1 MACRIRR
8 SVGRSRSVDPRAV
21 QHGHRSM
28 GPLRKR
34 RVIHA
39 SGFMAG
45 FPLAKVPFRDGVEFF

>member
-1 MACRIRR
+1 
-8 SVGRSRSVDPRAV
+8 VGQRAD
-21 QHGHRSM
+21 QHGHCLTEPSR
-28 GPLRKR
+28 RR